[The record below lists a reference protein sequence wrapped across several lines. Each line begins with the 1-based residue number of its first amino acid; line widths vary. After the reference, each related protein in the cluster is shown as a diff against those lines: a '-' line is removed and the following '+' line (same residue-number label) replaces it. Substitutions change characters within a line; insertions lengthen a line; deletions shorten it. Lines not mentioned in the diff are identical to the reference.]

1 MYSKYF
7 VFLPFFPLYSVKNI
21 AEKDVPKNK
30 YKYSCGNE
38 LYLIHGIIYFNKVA
52 IIKNISALIISLLKI

>member
-30 YKYSCGNE
+30 YKYS
-38 LYLIHGIIYFNKVA
+38 KT
-52 IIKNISALIISLLKI
+52 KTRK